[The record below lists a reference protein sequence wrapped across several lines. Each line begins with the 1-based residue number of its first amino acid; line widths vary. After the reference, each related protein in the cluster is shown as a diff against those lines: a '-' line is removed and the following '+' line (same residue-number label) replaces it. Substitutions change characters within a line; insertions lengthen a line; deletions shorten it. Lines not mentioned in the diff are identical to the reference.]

1 MIVTAY
7 NYTIHKNFAK
17 LQGIKN
23 TRYCNQKFQY
33 FSNKFNNDIFK
44 STINVK
50 LYYIHKYY
58 TILNDETAYAIT

>member
-23 TRYCNQKFQY
+23 AQYCNQI
-33 FSNKFNNDIFK
+33 FNILVT
-44 STINVK
+44 SLTTI
-50 LYYIHKYY
+50 Y
-58 TILNDETAYAIT
+58 LNLQLM